1 MSAPASNPVK
11 NNSPE
16 GYKYPAIELV
26 RLAPRWQGALK
37 IFLQELKVSGDEI
50 FFSPHP
56 TDENSLRQIASYNGR
71 DLYYLLV
78 EEKTILGYGL
88 LRGWDEGYQIPGLGV
103 AIHPSARGAG
113 LGKIFMD
120 FLHVL
125 AFRRGASKVRLRV
138 HKNNDKAIGLYKSLG
153 YVFEEDANQADYLI
167 GFKSLV
173 REWRN
178 EI

>member
-1 MSAPASNPVK
+1 MSAPASSLVENK
-11 NNSPE
+11 ISAHIE
-16 GYKYPAIELV
+16 YPSIEFV
-26 RLAPRWQGALK
+26 RLVPRWQEGLK
-37 IFLQELKVSGDEI
+37 LFLEDLRECGDDV

-56 TDENSLRQIASYNGR
+56 TDENSVNRIAGYTGR

-78 EEKTILGYGL
+78 EEEKVIGYGL
-88 LRGWDEGYQIPGLGV
+88 LRGWDEGYQIPSLGI
-103 AIHPSARGAG
+103 AIHPSARGGG
-113 LGKIFMD
+113 LGKIFLN
-120 FLHVL
+120 FLHVS

-138 HKNNDKAIGLYKSLG
+138 HKNNNKAIRLYKSLG

-167 GFKSLV
+167 GFKSLG